1 MQLTEDKSTD
11 ENTQSDLIEAKQYFI
26 SDEKFDLLKQY
37 QQSIFKS
44 TEVSPALRKI
54 VNELITIENLEKI
67 KEKFLSIFRY
77 V

>member
-11 ENTQSDLIEAKQYFI
+11 ENSQSDLIEAKQYFI

-67 KEKFLSIFRY
+67 KEKFLSILSN